1 MFSSFSVGS
10 SRLLCNIISISPNR
24 YEFRLTDGRSPEDGR
39 LAIIAAGE
47 PPGLPLLYRLAASSP
62 EAAAVVLPGVPLPAE
77 GALLCPNILEYRFP
91 GAFIGTSSLLGDSP
105 DLGVLLRR
113 AANVEPPVRGE
124 VDANGGGS
132 VVGNASPPDCGDE
145 EVVGQGRLLVPPE
158 VSGIA

>member
-1 MFSSFSVGS
+1 
-10 SRLLCNIISISPNR
+10 
-24 YEFRLTDGRSPEDGR
+24 
-39 LAIIAAGE
+39 LANNAAGE
-47 PPGLPLLYRLAASSP
+47 PPGLPLLFLAASSP
-62 EAAAVVLPGVPLPAE
+62 EAAAVVLPGVPLPVE

-113 AANVEPPVRGE
+113 APNVEPPVRGTE
-124 VDANGGGS
+124 VDAKGGGS